1 MLPQARHLKTG
12 SVHACVPPCY
22 CVPHSIIAWVPPLR
36 YCSFGEHI
44 VFVALVS
51 DQGLDDNRKA
61 CVLLLFFSFAE
72 RIIAFVSLT
81 VLTEQPSKRLRAI
94 LIAI

>member
-1 MLPQARHLKTG
+1 MCASLPVTVYRTP
-12 SVHACVPPCY
+12 SSIWYPP
-22 CVPHSIIAWVPPLR
+22 PPPR

-81 VLTEQPSKRLRAI
+81 VLTEQSTIIEEIACYSDRN
-94 LIAI
+94 LIISSAC